1 MTITK
6 NKSLIDL
13 TNYMIVRLLMVS
25 AIVGPVL
32 FLFAWLFLES
42 IRSGY
47 LPISQ
52 PISALAINQNGI
64 YMRIAFLLDG
74 LLTTVGVIAVF
85 LSIQKKLGRVALWV
99 CIFLTLLSPFG
110 LLWAGIFTM
119 NTIVLHTIGA
129 VVACGIPIITFPI
142 VGFILRRVSNW
153 KTFGTWML
161 LGCPLTLILLIGFDT
176 SVPQS
181 QMATGGGTYGLWQR
195 VLFIEVQ
202 AWYVVLAWFGF
213 RHSR

>member
-1 MTITK
+1 MTNTK
-6 NKSLIDL
+6 NASLIVPAKH
-13 TNYMIVRLLMVS
+13 MIIRLLMLS
-25 AIVGPVL
+25 AIVGPIL
-32 FLFAWLFLES
+32 FLLAWLFFES
-42 IRSGY
+42 IRLGY
-47 LPISQ
+47 SPISQ

-74 LLTTVGVIAVF
+74 LLTTIGVIAVF
-85 LSIQKKLGRVALWV
+85 QSIKKKLGTVALWTGTL
-99 CIFLTLLSPFG
+99 LTLLSPLG

-142 VGFILRRVSNW
+142 VGLILRRISNW

-161 LGCPLTLILLIGFDT
+161 LGCPLTLILLIGFNA

-181 QMATGGGTYGLWQR
+181 DMAIGGGTYGLW
-195 VLFIEVQ
+195 
-202 AWYVVLAWFGF
+202 
-213 RHSR
+213 